1 MAPNYDH
8 ATLFVEPS
16 VSASDKAGS
25 QPRQVAGHEA
35 ETMRR
40 LRHPFAVPNQPT
52 TAA

>member
-16 VSASDKAGS
+16 GSASEKVGS
-25 QPRQVAGHEA
+25 QPRQAVGQEA

-40 LRHPFAVPNQPT
+40 LRHPFTVPAQPT